1 MHRSYLFI
9 PGNHPAMLQNADI
22 FGADAVIFDLEDAV
36 SITEKDSARQ
46 LMKAYFETIKKPNF
60 SIYVRINALTSSLGA
75 IDLNMVMNEIVEGIV
90 LPKATVNDIKMLSK
104 LLDTFENAR
113 RIKKKTVII
122 PIIET
127 AKAVFEIGQI
137 AQLPRVSALLLGAE
151 DLTGDMEIERTK
163 QGVEIEYPRAKIA
176 FACKA
181 FEIEAID
188 TPFTD
193 VTDDEGLEKDAL
205 HAKRLG
211 MNAKCAI
218 HPNQLESINRTFTP
232 SQTAI
237 DEALRIVKAD
247 EDAQKHHRGV
257 FSLNGKMVDKPV
269 VDRAKKLLIKA
280 KHFGMLGEEYE
291 K

>member
-9 PGNHPAMLQNADI
+9 PGNNPAMLQNADI

-46 LMKAYFETIKKPNF
+46 LLKAYFETLSNPGY
-60 SIYVRINALTSSLGA
+60 SIYVRINALTSSLGVTD
-75 IDLNMVMNEIVEGIV
+75 ISMVMNEIVEGIV
-90 LPKATVNDIKMLSK
+90 LPKATVQDIKMLSK

-151 DLTGDMEIERTK
+151 DLTKDMEIERTK
-163 QGVEIEYPRAKIA
+163 GGLEIQYPRAKIA

-193 VTDDEGLEKDAL
+193 VADDEGLEADTL
-205 HAKRLG
+205 FAKSMG
-211 MNAKCAI
+211 MNAKSAI
-218 HPNQLESINRTFTP
+218 HPNQLETINRLFTP
-232 SQTAI
+232 TDSQIT
-237 DEALRIVKAD
+237 EALRIVKAD
-247 EDAQKHHRGV
+247 KEAQKVHRGV
-257 FSLNGKMVDKPV
+257 FSLDGKMIDKPV
-269 VDRAKKLLIKA
+269 VERAEKLLVKA
-280 KHFGMLGEEYE
+280 KLYGLLGDTDE

>member
-9 PGNHPAMLQNADI
+9 PGNNPAMLQNADI

-46 LMKAYFETIKKPNF
+46 LLRAYFETVKNPKF
-60 SIYVRINALTSSLGA
+60 SIYVRINALTSSLGV
-75 IDLNMVMNEIVEGIV
+75 IDISMVMNEIVEGIV
-90 LPKATVNDIKMLSK
+90 LPKANVQDIKMLSK
-104 LLDTFENAR
+104 LLDTFESAR
-113 RIKKKTVII
+113 RIKKKTVIV

-151 DLTGDMEIERTK
+151 DLTRDMEIERTK
-163 QGVEIEYPRAKIA
+163 GGLEIQYPRAKIA

-193 VTDDEGLEKDAL
+193 VTDDQGLESDTL
-205 HAKRLG
+205 FAKSMG
-211 MNAKCAI
+211 MNSKCAI
-218 HPNQLESINRTFTP
+218 HPNQLETINRLFTP
-232 SQTAI
+232 TPTQVT
-237 DEALRIVKAD
+237 EALRIVEAD
-247 EDAQKHHRGV
+247 KDAQKVHRGV
-257 FSLNGKMVDKPV
+257 FSLDGKMIDKPV
-269 VDRAKKLLIKA
+269 VERAEKLLDKA
-280 KHFGMLGEEYE
+280 RLYGMLEDNDE